1 MATSA
6 GRLDARTVQ
15 QATKTSGW
23 WKRRQIAGGR
33 AIVTGASSGIGRAI
47 ALELARQGADLVI
60 TARRQER
67 LEDLA
72 TEIRVLG
79 RRVEIV
85 AGDLTDAGVRQ
96 AALDGAE
103 QTLGGLDILVNNA
116 GVAALGR
123 FEDANP
129 DRLRQIFEVNFF
141 SLVELTRAALPL
153 LKRGRRP
160 MVVNVG
166 SILGH
171 VAIPH
176 LSEYCAAKFAVRGF
190 SDALRAELHGSG
202 VGVLLVSPATV
213 ETEIWERMLEQTAPT
228 AWRSPRGLTAQAV
241 ATGTVWAIRRGHREV
256 LPGLESKAFN
266 LVNRLCPSLVAWA
279 LARRH

>member
-1 MATSA
+1 METSA
-6 GRLDARTVQ
+6 QMLNGRFRGPAKK
-15 QATKTSGW
+15 AAGW
-23 WKRRQIAGGR
+23 WKRQEIAGCR

-47 ALELARQGADLVI
+47 AVELARQGADLVI
-60 TARRQER
+60 SARRRER
-67 LEDLA
+67 LEELA
-72 TEIRVLG
+72 AEIRNLG
-79 RRVEIV
+79 RRAEIV
-85 AGDLTDAGVRQ
+85 AGDLTDSGVRQ
-96 AALDGAE
+96 AALECAE
-103 QTLGGLDILVNNA
+103 QMLGGLDILVNNA

-141 SLVELTRAALPL
+141 SLVELTRTALPL
-153 LKRGRRP
+153 LQRGRRP
-160 MVVNVG
+160 VVVNIG

-190 SDALRAELHGSG
+190 SDALRAELHRSG
-202 VGVLLVSPATV
+202 VDVLLVSPATV
-213 ETEIWERMLEQTAPT
+213 ETEIWERMLEETAPT
-228 AWRSPRGLTAQAV
+228 AWRSPRGLTAAAV
-241 ATGTVWAIRRGHREV
+241 ATATVRAVRRGRREV
-256 LPGLESKAFN
+256 FPGAESKAFN